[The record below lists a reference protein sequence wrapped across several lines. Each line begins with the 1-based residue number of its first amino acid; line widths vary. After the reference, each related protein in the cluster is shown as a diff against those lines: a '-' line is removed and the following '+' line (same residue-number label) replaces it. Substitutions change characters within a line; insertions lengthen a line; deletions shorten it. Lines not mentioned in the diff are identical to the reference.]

1 MHTYCVLAAIFMIGI
16 VVVLHCSLLCRIVN
30 VDILVGWYRVEG
42 EVVAIDFIAT
52 VVRCIVSD
60 DGVVVAIVLG
70 EDRVEVILYSEAS
83 VVPIAR
89 SQDAE
94 R

>member
-1 MHTYCVLAAIFMIGI
+1 MIGI

>member
-1 MHTYCVLAAIFMIGI
+1 MIGI

-83 VVPIAR
+83 VVPIAG